1 MAGGG
6 RGVMQFGKSKAKLV
20 SKEMSKITFDDVA
33 GIEEAHEE
41 LNELK
46 EFLKNPKKFEEMGAK
61 IPRRCACSMAL
72 REPERP

>member
-1 MAGGG
+1 
-6 RGVMQFGKSKAKLV
+6 MQFGKSKAKLV

-61 IPRRCACSMAL
+61 ILTASCSMVL
-72 REPERP
+72 LEPERP